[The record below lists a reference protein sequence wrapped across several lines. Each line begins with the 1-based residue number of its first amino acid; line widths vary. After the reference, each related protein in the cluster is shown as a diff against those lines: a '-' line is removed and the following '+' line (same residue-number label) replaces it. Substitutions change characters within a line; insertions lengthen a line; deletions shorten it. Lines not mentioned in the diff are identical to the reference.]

1 MLKLKQTIDDSSIG
15 MAGCAKLLGV
25 SERTLY
31 NKLTEVSDFSYP
43 EYLTL
48 KKLFPACNVSYLLT
62 SENET
67 ENAAPALET
76 RERREVCE
84 DLGGQGRET
93 LILRYESEIRQL
105 TRRVEK
111 LKAGASPADVIF

>member
-1 MLKLKQTIDDSSIG
+1 VLKLKQTIDGSSIG

-31 NKLTEVSDFSYP
+31 NKLTEVSVFSYP

-48 KKLFPACNVSYLLT
+48 KKLFPACNVSHLLT

-67 ENAAPALET
+67 ETAVPALET

-84 DLGGQGRET
+84 DLGGQGREV
-93 LILRYESEIRQL
+93 LISQYESEIRQL

-111 LKAGASPADVIF
+111 LKAGASPADIIF